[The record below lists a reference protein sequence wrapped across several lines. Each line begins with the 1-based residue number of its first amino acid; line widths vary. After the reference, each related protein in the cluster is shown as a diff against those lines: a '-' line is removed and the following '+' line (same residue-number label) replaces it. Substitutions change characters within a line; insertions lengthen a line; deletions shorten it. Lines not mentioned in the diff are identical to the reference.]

1 MSFKSSSATKPEAAG
16 LQYHIR
22 LKAGDI
28 PKYVLCPGDPKR
40 VAKIASLWDKN
51 EFVADYRQFVTYKGE
66 YKGAKLACTS
76 SGIGSPALAIA
87 LEELVRI
94 GVKTVIR
101 VGTCGSLQTEM
112 HCGDLVISTG
122 AVRLDG
128 ASKDYV
134 IPEYPAVAD
143 YKVVE
148 ALVEAAKKLKVKYH
162 VGITASTDT
171 FYCGQGRPG
180 FQDYL
185 PSNKKD
191 IFEDMQIAKVKNFEM
206 EGSCLLTLA
215 SLFGISAGQI
225 CVVVADR
232 VHDKFNI
239 NDEMEKKC
247 ALVASEAIKILQKGK
262 I

>member
-1 MSFKSSSATKPEAAG
+1 MSFKSSSAEKPEVEG

-28 PKYVLCPGDPKR
+28 PEFVLMPGDPKR
-40 VAKIASLWDKN
+40 VEKIAKLWDKN
-51 EFVADYRQFVTYKGE
+51 EFVADYRQYVTYRGE
-66 YKGAKLACTS
+66 YHGAKLACTS

-101 VGTCGSLQTEM
+101 VGTCGSLQPDM
-112 HCGDLVISTG
+112 KVGDLVITTG

-134 IPEYPAVAD
+134 IPEYPAVAN
-143 YKVVE
+143 YKIVE
-148 ALVEAAKKLKVKYH
+148 ALIEAAKKLTVKYH

-180 FQDYL
+180 FNDYL
-185 PSNKKD
+185 PSHKAN
-191 IFEDMQIAKVKNFEM
+191 IFKDMQKARVKNFEM
-206 EGSCLLTLA
+206 EGGCLLTLA
-215 SLFGISAGQI
+215 SLFGIQAGMI

-232 VHDKFNI
+232 VHNQFKI
-239 NDEMEKKC
+239 TDEMEQSA
-247 ALVASEAIKILQKGK
+247 ALVATEAIRLLQKK
-262 I
+262 KV